1 MTIIETNDTAYGITV
16 KSWARTASN
25 PNPLMIVG
33 KKAPVEARIVELQPA
48 RRAKSHVFGSFKL
61 AKIWSIRNLGVS
73 ALCLLLLLPATR
85 SSVGRKILDV
95 LMRSGQLGRITAFKQ
110 PMATAITP
118 SIRNNHCQEALFR
131 VPSMVVCIPYAIRPL
146 KTPEIGG
153 AE

>member
-1 MTIIETNDTAYGITV
+1 MTIIEINDTAYGITV
-16 KSWARTASN
+16 NSWARTAPN

-33 KKAPVEARIVELQPA
+33 KKAPVEARMVELQPA

-61 AKIWSIRNLGVS
+61 AMIWSVRNLGFS
-73 ALCLLLLLPATR
+73 ILCMLLLLRATR
-85 SSVGRKILDV
+85 SSVGLKYLEV
-95 LMRSGQLGRITAFKQ
+95 LIRSGQLGRITAFKQ
-110 PMATAITP
+110 PKAMAITP

-146 KTPEIGG
+146 KTPEIVV